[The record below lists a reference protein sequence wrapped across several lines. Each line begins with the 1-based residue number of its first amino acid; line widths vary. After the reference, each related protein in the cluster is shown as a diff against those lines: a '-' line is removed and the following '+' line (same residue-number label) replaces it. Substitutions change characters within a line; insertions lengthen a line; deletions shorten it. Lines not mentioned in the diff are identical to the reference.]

1 MVWWSN
7 NLFLALTEMNCSI
20 HILQTSFQTD
30 STPGIHLLM
39 PYATFALSTFL
50 LLFGSY
56 ALPIIG
62 LANGAIVSAIGVD
75 LATTLLTWCTSECT
89 SECTSV
95 TVSIIG
101 ASLLTVICS
110 FIMMKYFR
118 RGFFTA
124 LALALSSYNALRP
137 IPLPAVGSLVILGLP
152 LATGWS
158 VVLVSSFLGFWIRGN
173 VTRAGRLICA
183 AHGANGICSAF
194 PILLWTAFSIET
206 QIWQISGLYATLF
219 ALSFFTQYV
228 PKTSPRVRA
237 DVDYGLYI

>member
-20 HILQTSFQTD
+20 DFLQTSFQTD

-39 PYATFALSTFL
+39 PYATFALSTFV

-62 LANGAIVSAIGVD
+62 LANGAIVSAIAVD
-75 LATTLLTWCTSECT
+75 IATNLLTVT
-89 SECTSV
+89 ECTSV
-95 TVSIIG
+95 TVFLIG
-101 ASLLTVICS
+101 VSLLTVICS

-194 PILLWTAFSIET
+194 PILLWTAFSVET

-228 PKTSPRVRA
+228 PNTSPRVRA

>member
-1 MVWWSN
+1 
-7 NLFLALTEMNCSI
+7 MNCSI
-20 HILQTSFQTD
+20 DILQNSFETD

-39 PYATFALSTFL
+39 PYATFALSTFV
-50 LLFGSY
+50 LLFGFY
-56 ALPIIG
+56 ALPIVG

-75 LATTLLTWCTSECT
+75 ATNLLTVTECT
-89 SECTSV
+89 SI

-101 ASLLTVICS
+101 LWLLTVICS

-137 IPLPAVGSLVILGLP
+137 IPLPAVGSSLVILGLP
-152 LATGWS
+152 VATGWS
-158 VVLVSSFLGFWIRGN
+158 VVLVSSFLGFCIRGN

-194 PILLWTAFSIET
+194 PILLWTAFSVET

-228 PKTSPRVRA
+228 PNTSPRVRA